1 MNTGEFTTFG
11 TAHLITLGLVF
22 LAAVAL
28 VVITRLQQF
37 RTHIKLIRYT
47 LAGLLLA
54 NEFIYLIGL
63 MIRGEWTYKWGLPLQ
78 LCDLAIFAV
87 AYCLIKHHSFIWE
100 IAYFWGLGGTLQALL
115 TPDLRVSFPDYIF
128 IKFFLTHGLIV
139 ISIIF
144 LAAGLGRPIFFE
156 SLKRVFVVTN
166 IYACFIGVFN
176 WLFGSNYLY
185 LCHKPTQPSLLDHM
199 GPWPY
204 YLIGG
209 ELMFAASLFIYYAPF
224 FIVKKIRGV
233 KSIR

>member
-1 MNTGEFTTFG
+1 LNTGEFTTFG
-11 TAHLITLGLVF
+11 TAHLITLGLIF
-22 LAAVAL
+22 LASAVL
-28 VVITRLQQF
+28 VVVARLPQY
-37 RTHIKLIRYT
+37 RKHIRMIRYT
-47 LAGLLLA
+47 LAGLLLT
-54 NEFIYLIGL
+54 NEFIYIFGL
-63 MIRGEWTYKWGLPLQ
+63 MLRGAWSYKWGLPLQ

-87 AYCLIKHHSFIWE
+87 AYCLVKHNSTIWE

-115 TPDLRVSFPDYIF
+115 TPDLKVSFPDYIY

-166 IYACFIGVFN
+166 IYACFIAVFN
-176 WLFGSNYLY
+176 GIFGSNYLY
-185 LCHKPTQPSLLDHM
+185 LSHKPTQPSLLNYM

-209 ELMFAASLFIYYAPF
+209 ELMFIVSLFLYYMPF
-224 FIVKKIRGV
+224 FIAKKIRGV
-233 KSIR
+233 KSIH